1 MSHRREKG
9 TVVYCNSLQVTFS
22 QNCKSFEMNSN
33 LEPSTVSTRRS
44 RGGSLSSAHMER
56 SCAESEKILI
66 TEVEDV
72 DEDDE
77 ALRRQRLADLV
88 GGGTEEFLKSK
99 VDDPESYDTDLEYDD
114 DG

>member
-1 MSHRREKG
+1 MSHSREKG
-9 TVVYCNSLQVTFS
+9 TVVYYNSPQVTFS
-22 QNCKSFEMNSN
+22 QNCKSFDMNSN
-33 LEPSTVSTRRS
+33 LEPSSVSTRRS

-56 SCAESEKILI
+56 SCAESDKILI

-77 ALRRQRLADLV
+77 TLRRQRLADLV
-88 GGGTEEFLKSK
+88 GGDAGDFLKSK
-99 VDDPESYDTDLEYDD
+99 LDDPDSYDTDLEYDD